1 MAKSKFVGGIKS
13 VSEKAKAR
21 IPKLF
26 EDIFVLEINDAED
39 EAPEGHVINDISMT
53 GYAVVRSINVESVA
67 AINNGEAVRV
77 NGDIEISLVDEEEDS
92 LQKVYVDKNEAIEAW
107 EEFMTA
113 RHKAVVAKLEAYKKL
128 ESFLDNQIKERNL

>member
-1 MAKSKFVGGIKS
+1 MAKKFVGGIKT

-53 GYAVVRSINVESVA
+53 GYAVIRPINVESVA

-77 NGDIEISLVDEEEDS
+77 NGDIEISLVEEEEDS
-92 LQKVYVDKNEAIEAW
+92 LQKVYTDKSEAVEAW
-107 EEFMTA
+107 DAFMTS
-113 RHKAVVAKLEAYKKL
+113 RHAAVKAKLESYMKL
-128 ESFLDNQIKERNL
+128 ESFLDNQIKERNF